1 MNGKEKAIPFLDGF
15 VKNLGNFLFGNPTDK
30 EGNIKPLDPRYKGPG
45 FQGLPE
51 HQKEKEYELL
61 RKQGPQAFAPI
72 NNDFGMMQEIPQFF
86 NPLTGRK
93 EAVDGGGMLF
103 AGAPRFIQ
111 SSPPPNV
118 INKAPH
124 IDSRYMD
131 RLLEERNKMMGVQ
144 LPPFV

>member
-1 MNGKEKAIPFLDGF
+1 MKDCGGNAIEFLKKFGEGIGDFFLGPAVNEKGEKVDLYGKSGSDYFNQAPKWQQEQMWKKQMKEDEKQQSAIPFLTE
-15 VKNLGNFLFGNPTDK
+15 FL
-30 EGNIKPLDPRYKGPG
+30 
-45 FQGLPE
+45 Q
-51 HQKEKEYELL
+51 
-61 RKQGPQAFAPI
+61 
-72 NNDFGMMQEIPQFF
+72 
-86 NPLTGRK
+86 
-93 EAVDGGGMLF
+93 